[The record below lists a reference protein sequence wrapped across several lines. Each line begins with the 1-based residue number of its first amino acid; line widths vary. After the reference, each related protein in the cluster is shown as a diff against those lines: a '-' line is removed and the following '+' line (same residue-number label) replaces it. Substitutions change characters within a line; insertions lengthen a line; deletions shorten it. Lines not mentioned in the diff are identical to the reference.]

1 MIKVHQ
7 MYIGEV
13 EPDLTKI
20 NYSAEG
26 IGKQLSFIVSRCWP
40 ECLLVLNYG
49 HFPCGS

>member
-26 IGKQLSFIVSRCWP
+26 IGKQLSFIVNRFWA
-40 ECLLVLNYG
+40 ECLLVLNFG